1 MEKVVLIFAMLVST
15 AVFAQNTAEQ
25 ILPVNASGK
34 TVSAKVPDG
43 SIDYAKEAVLVF
55 KNNSDCDVI
64 INVRGNNR
72 YAVEVAARDESSVV
86 VKKDEYVLSG
96 TTCNSKFLSA
106 KSIQNNTVVT
116 LNNSAN
122 ISDIRLAQNTK
133 ASHW

>member
-1 MEKVVLIFAMLVST
+1 MKKVVYFFSMLVST
-15 AVFAQNTAEQ
+15 AVFAQKNAEQ
-25 ILPVNASGK
+25 ILPVNVSGK
-34 TVSAKVPDG
+34 TLLANVPDG
-43 SIDYAKEAVLVF
+43 LIDYAKEAVLVF

-72 YAVEVAARDESSVV
+72 YAVEVSAREESSVV
-86 VKKDEYVLSG
+86 VKKGEYILSG
-96 TTCNSKFLSA
+96 TTCHSKFLSA

-116 LNNSAN
+116 LDNSAN